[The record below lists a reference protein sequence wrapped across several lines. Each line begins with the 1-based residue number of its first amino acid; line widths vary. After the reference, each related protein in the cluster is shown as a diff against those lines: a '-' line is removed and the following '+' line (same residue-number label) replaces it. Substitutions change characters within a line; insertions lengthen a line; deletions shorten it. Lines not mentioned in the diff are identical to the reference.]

1 MEYWPATSHCAQF
14 STSCGCCNKLPQN
27 EWLKR
32 TEMSPPTVLEAK
44 SQKSRYINRA
54 TLLSGNLWGGFF
66 PCLFWVLEAASI
78 ALLEALSLQSLLLP
92 SPTLLSSVSVSFPL
106 LSLIKTLVIGLRTQ
120 QVNPGRSHLKIISAL
135 TLSYLQILFT
145 NEVTVTDFRDW
156 EIYIS
161 FGGYWCTHYTS
172 YQDAVALMILLKASE
187 SLDGLWYFSDK
198 KIPIIKC
205 KAEQL
210 KHSLLGFKTVP
221 LTLIE
226 FYCLQR
232 QNNILS
238 FSTYRLNIPW
248 SQATRKSLLFLF
260 TCFPPYGLRAERE
273 AISLAVFLPGNSQFC
288 WGLI

>member
-120 QVNPGRSHLKIISAL
+120 QVNPGRSHLKIINFIISADPL
-135 TLSYLQILFT
+135 YKWGHSHRFQGLSHIHIFWGLLVHPLHFLSGCCCFD
-145 NEVTVTDFRDW
+145 DFI
-156 EIYIS
+156 E
-161 FGGYWCTHYTS
+161 
-172 YQDAVALMILLKASE
+172 
-187 SLDGLWYFSDK
+187 GLWESWWFV
-198 KIPIIKC
+198 I
-205 KAEQL
+205 
-210 KHSLLGFKTVP
+210 
-221 LTLIE
+221 
-226 FYCLQR
+226 
-232 QNNILS
+232 
-238 FSTYRLNIPW
+238 
-248 SQATRKSLLFLF
+248 FL
-260 TCFPPYGLRAERE
+260 R
-273 AISLAVFLPGNSQFC
+273 
-288 WGLI
+288 